1 MAEPFVKQTYLASE
15 IHRGH
20 VASYPRQPT
29 DYYVSADAT
38 STFRIVEAIKQ
49 LGPRNSCS
57 ISRITGIPDNT
68 IRYKIHKQLVRK
80 GITVQ
85 ASIDYWKMGLTTN
98 WVSMEFSNEYWKTA
112 PSILEALS
120 KNAYLTFFARLLPQN
135 IFATVI
141 RTPREGFGRY
151 LSFLERLVEVGVL
164 NSYRVDPL
172 LWIRHLSMNPRYYD
186 FDKGAWKVDWEE
198 VEKSAVEIQRRE
210 INGGG
215 AFYVDKIDILLLKEM
230 QIDCLRSLTEIG
242 RKLHIRPKTLRYHF
256 REHIEKRGL
265 ISRYVVR
272 WFGSPSLEAR
282 KSIPYLTAEIREPSS
297 EMLWQ
302 AQNVFHRLPFTWL
315 DAISASQDFYMAQV
329 VLPVSSYTE
338 TVEYLARN
346 GEGFAKNLKLSL
358 IDQTCTCNY
367 TLPHEMFNED
377 YGWAFEGDRALDNI
391 LQASGAPPVTRVPPT
406 RSF

>member
-1 MAEPFVKQTYLASE
+1 MAELFVEQTYLALE

-20 VASYPRQPT
+20 VASDPRQST
-29 DYYVSADAT
+29 DSYVSADAT
-38 STFRIVEAIKQ
+38 ATFQIVEAIKQ
-49 LGPRNSCS
+49 LGPRNSCA
-57 ISRITGIPDNT
+57 ISRVTGIPDNT
-68 IRYKIHKQLVRK
+68 IRYKIHKQLVKK

-85 ASIDYWKMGLTTN
+85 ASIDYWKMGLSTN
-98 WVSMEFSNEYWKTA
+98 WVSMEFSSEYWKTA

-120 KNAYLTFFARLLPQN
+120 KTAYLTFFGRLLPQN

-141 RTPREGFGRY
+141 RIPREAFGRY

-186 FDKGAWKVDWEE
+186 FEKGAWKVDWEE
-198 VEKSAVEIQRRE
+198 VEKSATEIQHRE

-230 QIDCLRSLTEIG
+230 QIDCLRSLTDIA
-242 RKLHIRPKTLRYHF
+242 RKLHLRPKTLRYHF

-282 KSIPYLTAEIREPSS
+282 KSIPYLTAEIREPSY

-302 AQNVFHRLPFTWL
+302 AQNLFHRLPFTWL

-329 VLPVSSYTE
+329 VLPVSEYME
-338 TVEYLARN
+338 TVEYIARN
-346 GEGFAKNLKLSL
+346 GKGFAKNIKLSL
-358 IDQTCTCNY
+358 LDRSCVRNY
-367 TLPHEMFNED
+367 TLPHEMFSED
-377 YGWAFEGDRALDNI
+377 YGWMFEEELALENT
-391 LQASGAPPVTRVPPT
+391 LGVPATTGPTRLPPT